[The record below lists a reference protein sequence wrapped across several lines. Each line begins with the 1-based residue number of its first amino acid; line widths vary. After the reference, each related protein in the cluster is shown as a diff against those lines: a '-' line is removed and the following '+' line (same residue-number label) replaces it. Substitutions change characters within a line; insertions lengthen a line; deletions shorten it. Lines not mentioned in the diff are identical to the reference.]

1 MKQTKH
7 NKISLIPTPMSEGK
21 TAIWRE
27 EMSPTN
33 EVSKEVKVALH
44 TMLEQRRLPNP
55 YQGHNSA
62 EFTHNNKFH
71 RTSSEAFRNAD
82 YASWFEKDS
91 EMSDM
96 KLFSLEFLT
105 MLPFLI
111 GLFYLVKYVIMY
123 YK

>member
-1 MKQTKH
+1 MKQTKLNQSYEGDDIKDFINQ
-7 NKISLIPTPMSEGK
+7 NK
-21 TAIWRE
+21 
-27 EMSPTN
+27 
-33 EVSKEVKVALH
+33 
-44 TMLEQRRLPNP
+44 
-55 YQGHNSA
+55 Y
-62 EFTHNNKFH
+62 H

-96 KLFSLEFLT
+96 KLFFLEFLT

-111 GLFYLVKYVIMY
+111 GLFYVVKYVIMY

>member
-1 MKQTKH
+1 MKQTKLNQSYEGDDIKDFINQ
-7 NKISLIPTPMSEGK
+7 NK
-21 TAIWRE
+21 
-27 EMSPTN
+27 
-33 EVSKEVKVALH
+33 
-44 TMLEQRRLPNP
+44 
-55 YQGHNSA
+55 Y
-62 EFTHNNKFH
+62 H

-82 YASWFEKDS
+82 YASWFEKDP

-111 GLFYLVKYVIMY
+111 GSFYVVKYVIMY

>member
-1 MKQTKH
+1 MKQTKLSQPYEGDDIKDFINQ
-7 NKISLIPTPMSEGK
+7 NK
-21 TAIWRE
+21 
-27 EMSPTN
+27 
-33 EVSKEVKVALH
+33 
-44 TMLEQRRLPNP
+44 
-55 YQGHNSA
+55 Y
-62 EFTHNNKFH
+62 H

-96 KLFSLEFLT
+96 KLFFLEFLT

-111 GLFYLVKYVIMY
+111 GLFYVVKYVIMY

>member
-1 MKQTKH
+1 MKLTKQEWI
-7 NKISLIPTPMSEGK
+7 N
-21 TAIWRE
+21 

-33 EVSKEVKVALH
+33 EVPKEVKATLH
-44 TMLEQRRLPNP
+44 TIVEQRRLSKQ
-55 YQGHNSA
+55 YLGHNSA

-71 RTSSEAFRNAD
+71 RTTSEAYRDAD
-82 YASWFEKDS
+82 YASWFEKDPD
-91 EMSDM
+91 MSDM

-111 GLFYLVKYVIMY
+111 GLFYVVKYVIMY